1 MTSNQYVRFCKQK
14 DGIEDQTLKKANE
27 NIQYAE
33 DLEGDLQVYT
43 ETVHPLY
50 EEQRDQA
57 KDLLNTI
64 ESKQSVF
71 TRENAVR
78 ILKLAANEKY
88 KQGTVAQKSF
98 NKSAIKKEQF
108 LQEFIDS
115 RKEFYRLQAYTE
127 IIQQAA

>member
-1 MTSNQYVRFCKQK
+1 MTSDQYVRFCKQK

-78 ILKLAANEKY
+78 ILK
-88 KQGTVAQKSF
+88 
-98 NKSAIKKEQF
+98 
-108 LQEFIDS
+108 
-115 RKEFYRLQAYTE
+115 
-127 IIQQAA
+127 